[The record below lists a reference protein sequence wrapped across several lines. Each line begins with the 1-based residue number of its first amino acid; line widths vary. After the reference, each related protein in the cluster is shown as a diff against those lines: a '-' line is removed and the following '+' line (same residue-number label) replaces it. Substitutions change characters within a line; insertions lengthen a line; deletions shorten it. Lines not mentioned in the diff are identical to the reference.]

1 LLEKSRYFYHFRFY
15 DIPNKRL
22 SDASLIINQYT
33 YKASTNNYLGGE
45 KMSSHQDKKHDCD
58 KHKHKH
64 KPKPKPKP
72 KHDHCDKK
80 EHKCEQKCDCK
91 EKCHVCK
98 KCDCKCKCKE
108 KECKK
113 KECNECKECDRKCK
127 CKEKEC
133 KEKECN
139 ECKECDRK
147 CKCKEKECKEK
158 ECKPVVS
165 VVKEC
170 ISIEFTVPHGKE
182 QTVFSTNNNIIA
194 SGFISYDCGDARFI
208 TVRFY
213 DGPNEVGNSIQ
224 VFQDSSVAFN
234 LSGFNRISVT
244 CPSNAPG
251 TIPGFGDDCPGVC
264 EGAINLI
271 LRFPLDFDNNI

>member
-1 LLEKSRYFYHFRFY
+1 
-15 DIPNKRL
+15 
-22 SDASLIINQYT
+22 
-33 YKASTNNYLGGE
+33 
-45 KMSSHQDKKHDCD
+45 MSSKKDNKHDCD

-64 KPKPKPKP
+64 KPKPKP

-80 EHKCEQKCDCK
+80 EHKCEHKCDCK
-91 EKCHVCK
+91 EKCHECK
-98 KCDCKCKCKE
+98 ECDCKCKCKDKDCKE
-108 KECKK
+108 KDCK
-113 KECNECKECDRKCK
+113 ECKECDCK
-127 CKEKEC
+127 
-133 KEKECN
+133 
-139 ECKECDRK
+139 
-147 CKCKEKECKEK
+147 CKEK

-170 ISIEFTVPHGKE
+170 ISIEFTVPHGRE
-182 QTVFSTNNNIIA
+182 QTVFTSDGNIIA

-244 CPSNAPG
+244 CPANAPG
-251 TIPGFGDDCPGVC
+251 VIPGFGDDCPGVC
-264 EGAINLI
+264 DGAINLI
-271 LRFPLDFDNNI
+271 LRFSLDFD

>member
-1 LLEKSRYFYHFRFY
+1 
-15 DIPNKRL
+15 
-22 SDASLIINQYT
+22 
-33 YKASTNNYLGGE
+33 
-45 KMSSHQDKKHDCD
+45 MSSNKDKKHDCD
-58 KHKHKH
+58 KHKH

-91 EKCHVCK
+91 EKCHDCK
-98 KCDCKCKCKE
+98 KCECKCKCKE
-108 KECKK
+108 KDCKEKDCKEKECHECKDC
-113 KECNECKECDRKCK
+113 ECK

-133 KEKECN
+133 KEKEC
-139 ECKECDRK
+139 
-147 CKCKEKECKEK
+147 KEKD
-158 ECKPVVS
+158 CKPVVS

-213 DGPNEVGNSIQ
+213 EGQYEVGNSIQ

-264 EGAINLI
+264 DGAINLI
-271 LRFPLDFDNNI
+271 LRFPLDFEE

>member
-1 LLEKSRYFYHFRFY
+1 
-15 DIPNKRL
+15 
-22 SDASLIINQYT
+22 
-33 YKASTNNYLGGE
+33 
-45 KMSSHQDKKHDCD
+45 MSSNKDKKHDCD
-58 KHKHKH
+58 KHKH

-80 EHKCEQKCDCK
+80 EPKCEQKCDCK
-91 EKCHVCK
+91 EKCHDCK
-98 KCDCKCKCKE
+98 KCECKCT
-108 KECKK
+108 
-113 KECNECKECDRKCK
+113 

-133 KEKECN
+133 KEKECH
-139 ECKECDRK
+139 ECKDRECK
-147 CKCKEKECKEK
+147 CKEK

-182 QTVFSTNNNIIA
+182 QTVFSSNNNIIA

-213 DGPNEVGNSIQ
+213 DGQYEVGNSIQ

-264 EGAINLI
+264 DGAINLI
-271 LRFPLDFDNNI
+271 LRFPLDFDE